1 MAASSSRSEDN
12 GLGKGTNLQ
21 GAARRCRMSTIAIEL
36 PERLSK
42 QLRQELVSDDEVS
55 EVVTEAIERWL
66 ENRRQKAKSEQERI
80 REALRSTGLLSEMG
94 EEWNDLIAQAPRM
107 THDEIQQMMAGTPPL
122 SEIIIAEREEGR

>member
-1 MAASSSRSEDN
+1 
-12 GLGKGTNLQ
+12 
-21 GAARRCRMSTIAIEL
+21 MSTIAIEL
-36 PERLSK
+36 PEHLTK
-42 QLRQELVSDDEVS
+42 QLRQELVSDEEVS
-55 EVVTEAIERWL
+55 EAVTEAIEEWL

-122 SEIIIAEREEGR
+122 SDLIIAEREEGR